1 MMIGILIYSVI
12 TLIFL
17 SSMQVTNS
25 KGEQLYQVVIVTT
38 NESMPSVFLK
48 TWEKALK
55 YFEDITKEL
64 DTKEWLRKVVEKNQV
79 DDRLWATM
87 IMNHKG
93 YGSNYMC
100 SIWVSPAYTF
110 E

>member
-1 MMIGILIYSVI
+1 MMIGTLIYSVI

-17 SSMQVTNS
+17 SSMQVTNN
-25 KGEQLYQVVIVTT
+25 KGEQLYEVVFATT
-38 NESMPSVFLK
+38 NDIMPSVYLK
-48 TWEKALK
+48 TWEKALA

-64 DTKEWLRKVVEKNQV
+64 DTKEWFRKVVKKKQV

-87 IMNHKG
+87 IMEHRG
-93 YGSNYMC
+93 WGSAYMC
-100 SIWVSPAYTF
+100 SIWVSPAYAF